1 MNLKFVIILIAVTIG
16 LISIIYFQLTSNS
29 DGSNFQERQRALE
42 LLSDITPINISQQG
56 KGNIITTSGNP
67 IFDVFYY
74 SGDLLYNE
82 KEIPSTIV
90 KQHHFLLKPENTE
103 LYREIGVGFE
113 QHNSVIVVPIFTLI
127 AYNEPG
133 FYTYY
138 REECNTTCI
147 TDLPI
152 RYDLRYTFE
161 SSVNAIK
168 ILRLLGYPYITD
180 IEIAKN
186 PDILNLFDKVILLH
200 SEYVTRVEFEAITQ
214 HPKVVYLYPNALYAE
229 VEYNHEEDTITL
241 IRGHGYPSSEIKN
254 GFEWKFDNTHPFEY
268 DIACDD
274 WEFFEIKNG
283 IMLNCYPDN
292 MIFQNEKLLKAI
304 KEY

>member
-1 MNLKFVIILIAVTIG
+1 MNLKLAFSGILVVVAIVSAYF
-16 LISIIYFQLTSNS
+16 LISMENENE
-29 DGSNFQERQRALE
+29 SNFSDRAKVLE
-42 LLSDITPINISQQG
+42 LLSNITPVNISQQG
-56 KGNIITTSGNP
+56 AGEIILGKTNS
-67 IFDVFYY
+67 IFEVWGY
-74 SGDLLYNE
+74 SGDLVGIDEDGTEVY
-82 KEIPSTIV
+82 KEV
-90 KQHHFLLKPENTE
+90 HFLLKPENDKI
-103 LYREIGVGFE
+103 YSEIGIINE
-113 QHNSVIVVPIFTLI
+113 PHNSVIVVPIFTLI
-127 AYNEPG
+127 AYDEPG
-133 FYTYY
+133 FYNYY

-200 SEYVTRVEFEAITQ
+200 SEYVTSEEFESITQ

-229 VEYNHEEDTITL
+229 VEYNHEEDKITL

-268 DIACDD
+268 DIACED

-292 MIFQNEKLLKAI
+292 MIFQDEKLLKVI

>member
-1 MNLKFVIILIAVTIG
+1 MNLKLAFSGILVVVAIVSAYF
-16 LISIIYFQLTSNS
+16 LISMANENESNS
-29 DGSNFQERQRALE
+29 SDRTKTLE
-42 LLSDITPINISQQG
+42 LLSNITPVNTSQQG
-56 KGNIITTSGNP
+56 TGEIVLGKINSLFEVWG
-67 IFDVFYY
+67 Y
-74 SGDLLYNE
+74 SVDLVDIDEDGTQVY
-82 KEIPSTIV
+82 KEI
-90 KQHHFLLKPENTE
+90 HFSLKTENNKI
-103 LYREIGVGFE
+103 YSEIGIIDE
-113 QHNSVIVVPIFTLI
+113 PHNSVIVVPIFTLI

-133 FYTYY
+133 FYSYY

-229 VEYNHEEDTITL
+229 VEYNHEEDKITL

>member
-1 MNLKFVIILIAVTIG
+1 MNLKLAFSGILVVVAIVSAYV
-16 LISIIYFQLTSNS
+16 LMSMENENES
-29 DGSNFQERQRALE
+29 DFSDRTKALE
-42 LLSDITPINISQQG
+42 LLSNITPVNISQQG
-56 KGNIITTSGNP
+56 AGEITLGKMNS
-67 IFDVFYY
+67 IFEIWGY
-74 SGDLLYNE
+74 SGDIVGIDEDGTEVY
-82 KEIPSTIV
+82 KEI
-90 KQHHFLLKPENTE
+90 HFLLKPENDKI
-103 LYREIGVGFE
+103 YSEIGIINE
-113 QHNSVIVVPIFTLI
+113 PHNSVIVVPIFTLI
-127 AYNEPG
+127 AYEKPG

-138 REECNTTCI
+138 KEECNTTCI

-168 ILRLLGYPYITD
+168 ILKLLGYPYITD

-200 SEYVTRVEFEAITQ
+200 SEYVTREEFEAITQ

-229 VEYNHEEDTITL
+229 VEFNHEKDTITL

-268 DIACDD
+268 DTVCDD

-292 MIFQNEKLLKAI
+292 MIFQDEKLLKAI

>member
-1 MNLKFVIILIAVTIG
+1 MNLKLAFSGILVVVAIVSAYF
-16 LISIIYFQLTSNS
+16 LISMANENESNLS
-29 DGSNFQERQRALE
+29 DRTKVLE
-42 LLSDITPINISQQG
+42 LLSNITPVNISQQG
-56 KGNIITTSGNP
+56 AGEIVLGNMNS
-67 IFDVFYY
+67 IFEVLGY
-74 SGDLLYNE
+74 SVDLVGIDEDGTQVY
-82 KEIPSTIV
+82 KEI
-90 KQHHFLLKPENTE
+90 HFLLKTENNKI
-103 LYREIGVGFE
+103 YSEIGIIDE
-113 QHNSVIVVPIFTLI
+113 SHNSVIVVPIFTLI
-127 AYNEPG
+127 GYNDPG
-133 FYTYY
+133 FYSYY

-180 IEIAKN
+180 IEISKN

-268 DIACDD
+268 DTVCDD
-274 WEFFEIKNG
+274 WEFFEIING

-292 MIFQNEKLLKAI
+292 MIFQDEKLLKAI

>member
-1 MNLKFVIILIAVTIG
+1 MENE
-16 LISIIYFQLTSNS
+16 NES
-29 DGSNFQERQRALE
+29 DFSDRTKVPE
-42 LLSDITPINISQQG
+42 LLSNITPVNISQQG
-56 KGNIITTSGNP
+56 AGEIVLGKMNSLFEVWG
-67 IFDVFYY
+67 Y
-74 SGDLLYNE
+74 SVDLVGIDEDGTEVY
-82 KEIPSTIV
+82 KEI
-90 KQHHFLLKPENTE
+90 HFLLKPENDKI
-103 LYREIGVGFE
+103 YSEIGIINE
-113 QHNSVIVVPIFTLI
+113 SHNSVIVVPIFTLI
-127 AYNEPG
+127 AYNNPG
-133 FYTYY
+133 FYSYY
-138 REECNTTCI
+138 REECSTTCI

-186 PDILNLFDKVILLH
+186 PDVLNLFDKVILLH
-200 SEYVTRVEFEAITQ
+200 SEYVTREEFEAVTQ

-229 VEYNHEEDTITL
+229 IEYNHEEDTITL

>member
-1 MNLKFVIILIAVTIG
+1 MNLKLAFSGILVVVAIVSAYF
-16 LISIIYFQLTSNS
+16 LISMENENE
-29 DGSNFQERQRALE
+29 SNFSDRTKVLE
-42 LLSDITPINISQQG
+42 LLSNITPVNISQQG
-56 KGNIITTSGNP
+56 AGEIILGKTNS
-67 IFDVFYY
+67 IFEVWGY
-74 SGDLLYNE
+74 SGDLVGIDEDGTEVY
-82 KEIPSTIV
+82 KEV
-90 KQHHFLLKPENTE
+90 HFLLKPENDKI
-103 LYREIGVGFE
+103 YSEIGIINE
-113 QHNSVIVVPIFTLI
+113 PHNSVIVVPIFTLI

-200 SEYVTRVEFEAITQ
+200 SEYVTSEEFESITQ

-268 DIACDD
+268 DTVCDD

-292 MIFQNEKLLKAI
+292 MIFQDEKLLKVI